1 MNENVI
7 INITPSQ
14 EENNTLQRENKKPE
28 EDDIP
33 YEYILEESEDTVSS
47 SNNEDPTVPPGNTT
61 KTKELITTFKKFT
74 YKDIEKEVD
83 ENYFA
88 KNEYHSSALDILA
101 TYLRGQKLIYM
112 ESKTYCEYY
121 LNSIMMPAIMLSTAA
136 TVLAGIIKDY
146 RWGGYLISSINGIIA
161 FLLAVVN
168 YLKLDAASEAHKI
181 SSHQYDKL
189 QTSVEFLSGTTLLFN
204 KDNTD
209 SSLIEK
215 KLEDIEKK
223 ISEIKETNH
232 FIIPKNIRTKY
243 PIIYNTNVFLIIK
256 KIEDIKK
263 RRINELKELK
273 NQKNYLIAV
282 LKSKKKKNKQKS
294 YKSIEN
300 EIVKLQKEKES
311 NINNLL
317 ILKSSFSIIDDMFV
331 KEMENAERKKYL
343 FWQNLFCYSN
353 EKITDPK
360 KLSSFIENIMDPY
373 GNQLINKTNTI
384 DDTTKQNTII
394 KILSDI
400 KETKH
405 LLKNHI
411 HSTNHLRLQNESPS
425 AQPLSKTE
433 QNPHL
438 PSGDTLDTFEA
449 EGKNYFQSQ
458 ETSAETE
465 EEKSKKN
472 NKSYM
477 TLRKISMPKF
487 VKLFG
492 ENQKTTE
499 LEDIIENNEE
509 DHIEITSKHS
519 DSSNSLLD
527 LDVVSEQN

>member
-7 INITPSQ
+7 INIKQSSS
-14 EENNTLQRENKKPE
+14 ENKKPE
-28 EDDIP
+28 ETDIP
-33 YEYILEESEDTVSS
+33 YEILEDYDDTL
-47 SNNEDPTVPPGNTT
+47 SNSNEDQTDLSKNNI
-61 KTKELITTFKKFT
+61 KSFATFKKFT
-74 YKDIEKEVD
+74 YKDIEKEID

-112 ESKTYCEYY
+112 ESKTYCEYH
-121 LNSIMMPAIMLSTAA
+121 LNSLMMPAIMLSTAA
-136 TVLAGIIKDY
+136 TVLATIIKDY
-146 RWGGYLISSINGIIA
+146 KWGGYFISSINGIIA

-204 KDNTD
+204 KENTD
-209 SSLIEK
+209 SSIIEK

-263 RRINELKELK
+263 LKINELKELK

-282 LKSKKKKNKQKS
+282 LKAKKKKDKKKS
-294 YKSIEN
+294 FKSIEN
-300 EIVKLQKEKES
+300 EIIRLQKEKEA

-317 ILKSSFSIIDDMFV
+317 MLKSSFSIIDDMFV
-331 KEMENAERKKYL
+331 KEMENAEKKKEIFFKNML
-343 FWQNLFCYSN
+343 GYSN
-353 EKITDPK
+353 EKLTDPK
-360 KLSSFIENIMDPY
+360 KLNSFIENIMDPY
-373 GNQLINKTNTI
+373 GNKLINKTNSN
-384 DDTTKQNTII
+384 DDTNNQDKIII

-400 KETKH
+400 KETKY

-411 HSTNHLRLQNESPS
+411 TYTKNLSLQNEN
-425 AQPLSKTE
+425 AE
-433 QNPHL
+433 QL
-438 PSGDTLDTFEA
+438 PS
-449 EGKNYFQSQ
+449 Q
-458 ETSAETE
+458 EFSEYQKELENMEEKWEDDE
-465 EEKSKKN
+465 EEEVSNKKIN
-472 NKSYM
+472 NSYI
-477 TLRKISMPKF
+477 TLKNLSISAF

-492 ENQKTTE
+492 ENKKQSEAAQTY
-499 LEDIIENNEE
+499 INEE
-509 DHIEITSKHS
+509 EEENIEKKSKHS
-519 DSSNSLLD
+519 NSSNSLLD
-527 LDVVSEQN
+527 LDVVSEQKI